1 MHVKED
7 SEIEKKGKRERDI
20 EREREGWH
28 YQTCS
33 ASVPLFINFVTEAH
47 DGVI

>member
-7 SEIEKKGKRERDI
+7 IEIEKKGKRER
-20 EREREGWH
+20 EREGWQ